1 MINLISAALVLVFYE
16 VRRGKENLDELKVL
30 AMKVIEDKNY
40 IFKYIK
46 NVLSETDKNH
56 PGGTIV
62 RCNGVIPFME
72 VN

>member
-30 AMKVIEDKNY
+30 AMKVIEDENY
-40 IFKYIK
+40 IFKYIN

-62 RCNGVIPFME
+62 RCNGGDSLHGG
-72 VN
+72 